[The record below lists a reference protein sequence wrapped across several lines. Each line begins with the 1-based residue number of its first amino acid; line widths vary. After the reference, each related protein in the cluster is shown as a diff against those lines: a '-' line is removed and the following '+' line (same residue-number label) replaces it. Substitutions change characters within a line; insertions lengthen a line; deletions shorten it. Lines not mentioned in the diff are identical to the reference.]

1 MNNQA
6 EMERIAMES
15 NEMMLSG
22 MLQVCREKTMRKSHS
37 SDQLGADE
45 KKQFYNCV
53 IKFFETPNIVLS
65 QMQQMGPQMW
75 FTWTSSLN
83 EQAKYIM
90 MTIFIVHS
98 SYKQWECLYMHTFDL
113 LESIAD

>member
-53 IKFFETPNIVLS
+53 IKFFETPNIVMA
-65 QMQQMGPQMW
+65 QMQQMGPQM
-75 FTWTSSLN
+75 
-83 EQAKYIM
+83 
-90 MTIFIVHS
+90 
-98 SYKQWECLYMHTFDL
+98 
-113 LESIAD
+113 